1 VTSPL
6 DITLDLL
13 TKTPNEAADGVLL
26 PALDSFVPAIRDGA
40 LRALLQRGNVEA
52 QRYAVNRLHTFDAPW
67 RTLIHE
73 YRGRMSIA
81 IRDAVLSPNLQ
92 LCKNGCELLLEFRD
106 YELMPALVNAA
117 EDDTN
122 PNRVLAAHTL
132 LQLAELLYDELAAPR
147 DAYSR
152 RDPQRIRQQV
162 VGTLEQSLLRYN
174 RHRVLAVLEAFLLL
188 ATRENATL
196 KAILADP
203 RNGNYLPLSD
213 MLTHSPRP
221 GVMRLILSFLDD
233 AHAPSAAI
241 TLLAYR
247 HDDRFVE
254 HLLRKVGTEPSN
266 AICHNLRRIENIA
279 WLQSEEVILQ
289 RLDEAGQRAAV
300 ALAIRSGVNRRAVFK
315 MLEGLLLRGKPG
327 GRIAAAEALADFN
340 GAEANALAMR
350 ALEDAEPEVQA
361 KIVPQLRQ
369 RGIPG
374 AVGKLIEL
382 LESPHTVV
390 RTAARESLAEF
401 SFKRFVAAYD
411 MLDDEVRR
419 STGEMV
425 GKVDADAV
433 PLLIEE
439 LTAPARSR
447 RLRGL
452 SMAASMGLVQR
463 IEFELHERL
472 LDEDHLVRA
481 ETARVL
487 AQCDT
492 PDTHDV
498 LREAL
503 ADRSLIVREAAE
515 ASLSAQKQSIAAPNP
530 LPPAPPWQQMVS

>member
-6 DITLDLL
+6 AITLDLL
-13 TKTPNEAADGVLL
+13 TKTPNAAADGVLL

-52 QRYAVNRLHTFDAPW
+52 QRYAVTRLHTFDAAW
-67 RTLIHE
+67 RALLSE

-81 IRDAVLSPNLQ
+81 IRDAVLSPDLQ

-106 YELMPALVNAA
+106 FELTPALVNAA

-132 LQLAELLYDELAAPR
+132 LQLAELLYDELASPR
-147 DAYSR
+147 DPYSR

-162 VGTLEQSLLRYN
+162 VATLEQSLLRYN
-174 RHRVLAVLEAFLLL
+174 RHRVSAVLEAFLLL
-188 ATRENATL
+188 ATRDNPTL

-203 RNGNYLPLSD
+203 RNGNYLPLTD
-213 MLTHSPRP
+213 MLTHSLRP

-247 HDDRFVE
+247 HDDKFVE

-266 AICHNLRRIENIA
+266 AVAHNLRRIENIA

-289 RLDEAGQRAAV
+289 RLDEAAQRAAV
-300 ALAIRSGVNRRAVFK
+300 ALAVRSGVNRRAVFK
-315 MLEGLLLRGKPG
+315 MLESLLLRGKPS
-327 GRIAAAEALADFN
+327 GRIAAAESLADFN

-350 ALEDAEPEVQA
+350 ALEDSEPEVQA
-361 KIVPQLRQ
+361 KILPQLRQ

-390 RTAARESLAEF
+390 RAAARESLAEF

-425 GKVDADAV
+425 GKVDADAAA
-433 PLLIEE
+433 LLVEE
-439 LTAPARSR
+439 LNAPARSR

-452 SMAASMGLVQR
+452 SMAAAMGLAPR
-463 IEFELHERL
+463 IEFDLHERL

-481 ETARVL
+481 EAARVL
-487 AQCDT
+487 ALCDT

-503 ADRSLIVREAAE
+503 TDRSLIVREAAE
-515 ASLSAQKQSIAAPNP
+515 ASLKTLKQSVIPPNP
-530 LPPAPPWQQMVS
+530 LPPAPPWQQTVS